1 MTEKVERLEGKLD
14 ELKSEYSK
22 TKYNKAT
29 DKHLGILRYK
39 IAKIRREIIEASKKA
54 HGQGFFVKKSGDA
67 TVAFVGFPNAGKSSL
82 LNILSNARSK
92 TAQYAFTTLSVVPG
106 MMLYRDAHI
115 QLFDLPGLIE
125 GAHSGKGRGS
135 EVISAAKSADLIVF
149 VVTVEKPEDLDVL
162 ISELSF
168 FDIKINKKEPDIQ
181 VSATKEN
188 IGTKIEI
195 NKSRI
200 PNKVIAEILSD
211 FGIHNAKVRIWDDV
225 SEDEIISLLAKR
237 SKYTRAIVALN
248 KIDLNQGYA
257 KIAERINSKFSME
270 TVPISVT
277 NSRNI
282 DELKAAMYRNLGLM
296 RIYLKPELKNAD
308 ISPIT
313 VRSGSSV
320 KGVARILHTKLAN
333 ELKCAYITGA
343 SVKFPNQR
351 VGIDHIL
358 QDGDIITFIK

>member
-1 MTEKVERLEGKLD
+1 MSEKVEKLEGKLE

-39 IAKIRREIIEASKKA
+39 IAKVKREIQEASKRM
-54 HGQGFFVKKSGDA
+54 HGEGFFVRKSGDA

-82 LNILSNARSK
+82 LNTLSNARSK

-125 GAHSGKGRGS
+125 GAHSGRGRGS

-149 VVTVEKPEDLDVL
+149 VITVEKPEDLDTL

-181 VSATKEN
+181 ISQVKEG
-188 IGTKIEI
+188 IGIKIEV
-195 NKSRI
+195 NKSGI
-200 PNKVIAEILSD
+200 PNNAMVEILSG
-211 FGIHNAKVRIWDDV
+211 FGIHNAKVRIWDMV
-225 SEDEIISLLAKR
+225 SEDEIISFMAKR

-248 KIDLNQGYA
+248 KIDLDQNYT
-257 KIAERINSKFSME
+257 KIAERIHAKFGME
-270 TVPISVT
+270 VVPISVT
-277 NSRNI
+277 SSRNI
-282 DELKAAMYRNLGLM
+282 EDLKEAIYRNLGLM
-296 RIYLKPELKNAD
+296 RIYLKPELKNVN

-313 VRSGSSV
+313 VHSNSSV
-320 KGVARILHTKLAN
+320 KEVARILHTKLAN
-333 ELKCAYITGA
+333 ELKCAYVTGN
-343 SVKFPNQR
+343 SVKFSNQR
-351 VGIDHIL
+351 VGVDHLL